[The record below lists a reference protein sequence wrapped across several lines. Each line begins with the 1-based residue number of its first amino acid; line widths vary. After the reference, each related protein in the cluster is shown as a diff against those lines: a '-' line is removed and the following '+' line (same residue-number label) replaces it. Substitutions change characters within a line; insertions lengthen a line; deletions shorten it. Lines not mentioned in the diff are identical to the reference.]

1 MLNIISKVHNLI
13 IGGNYKITPE
23 FKQRYF
29 WASKQSSRKLI
40 QFEEI
45 KSLPNELD
53 LENIE
58 SIYSQ
63 LFNNILNISIENIK
77 NYSNSIK
84 EYEVNTE
91 ISQELYDIV
100 DNDQLSNFSNI
111 YNNIGGT
118 DNGNGEEN

>member
-1 MLNIISKVHNLI
+1 MFNGYCHFFVTGPLQK
-13 IGGNYKITPE
+13 

-45 KSLPNELD
+45 KNLSNEID
-53 LENIE
+53 LENTE

-77 NYSNSIK
+77 DYSNSIK

-111 YNNIGGT
+111 YNNIGST